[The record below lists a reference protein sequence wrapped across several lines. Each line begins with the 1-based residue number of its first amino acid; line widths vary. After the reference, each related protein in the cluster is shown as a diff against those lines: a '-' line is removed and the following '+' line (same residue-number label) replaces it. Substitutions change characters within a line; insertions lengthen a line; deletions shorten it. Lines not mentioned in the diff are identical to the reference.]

1 MGFSGGGGSP
11 DNSAYE
17 RQLEEQR
24 QATAKAE
31 AEAARKKAESDAAYE
46 RQKQGRASTI
56 LTGDGGDTSTAAVK
70 RKGLLGAAG

>member
-1 MGFSGGGGSP
+1 MGFSGGGSP

-31 AEAARKKAESDAAYE
+31 AEAARKKTESDAAYE

-56 LTGDGGDTSTAAVK
+56 LTGNGGDTSTSAVK